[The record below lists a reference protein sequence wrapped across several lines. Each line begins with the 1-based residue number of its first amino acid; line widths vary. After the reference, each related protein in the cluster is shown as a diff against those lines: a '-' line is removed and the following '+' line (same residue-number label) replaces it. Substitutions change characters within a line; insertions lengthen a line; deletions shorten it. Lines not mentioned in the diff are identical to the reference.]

1 VSTEVTVSTT
11 TEWQTLSTPPL
22 TRARSKKETQE
33 DTSTRR
39 REKTRVEE
47 EEINRHEN
55 GRARQRE
62 EREEVRA
69 GRGGQRKSHARALA
83 SVRNTRTR
91 SSADAPENTRERGER
106 RLKPPTLPSLPSPP
120 LPQHAQA
127 NQPTPTPS
135 PKNPLRNWI
144 PRSLW
149 QSFLIITSASFL
161 LSPSLA
167 PSLQRSSSRQRGGR
181 DTGEE
186 MRRGKSSRS
195 RAPGQTNLEMREEEV
210 QSRAR
215 RQSRAW
221 CVWWWRYSPSGKG
234 AAPRSRCPAPSN
246 APSSS
251 CVLVC
256 MLLSID

>member
-1 VSTEVTVSTT
+1 MSTEVTVSTT

-39 REKTRVEE
+39 ESRRGRDKPTRERTSEA
-47 EEINRHEN
+47 
-55 GRARQRE
+55 ARGE
-62 EREEVRA
+62 GEEVRA

-161 LSPSLA
+161 PSPSRLLLLSNDRA
-167 PSLQRSSSRQRGGR
+167 LVKEE
-181 DTGEE
+181 GETRE
-186 MRRGKSSRS
+186 RRC
-195 RAPGQTNLEMREEEV
+195 AEA
-210 QSRAR
+210 RAR
-215 RQSRAW
+215 DLELRGRRISR
-221 CVWWWRYSPSGKG
+221 
-234 AAPRSRCPAPSN
+234 
-246 APSSS
+246 
-251 CVLVC
+251 
-256 MLLSID
+256 